1 MQGVVSTRTASMHA
15 SNSQLRFV
23 ETRNLSR
30 RQTKVKAA
38 VPNPENRRGAGNPG
52 VFEEALEPKASK
64 LCICCLTCVLLH
76 VNALRIVL
84 TGWNLYV
91 RACMYACM
99 HACMHVCMHMY
110 IHMPKQIHI
119 RERESFVHVY
129 LHLYLHVFMCLCV
142 YIYRVSM
149 Q

>member
-1 MQGVVSTRTASMHA
+1 MHA

-64 LCICCLTCVLLH
+64 LCICCLTCVLFH
-76 VNALRIVL
+76 VNAHRIVL

-99 HACMHVCMHMY
+99 HACMY
-110 IHMPKQIHI
+110 AY
-119 RERESFVHVY
+119 VY
-129 LHLYLHVFMCLCV
+129 TYA
-142 YIYRVSM
+142 
-149 Q
+149 